1 MGFLQCHIIH
11 WVGINGTVA
20 TEDPS
25 GQGTEAFFEVAAV
38 SNKSICS
45 HDHWGWGW
53 MLVHHFHRQFP
64 KDSIIDNLEERWVE
78 TTGMGSIPI
87 AMMWWWLDSWTVPTT
102 RYTLPYLWLSIQLQ
116 LQSSLIIFNI
126 HLGSLGTGKSST
138 CKYLQDV
145 FPTEDVDEKTGHVY
159 RRDLKILLPSLQSG
173 GGSGARLRAGSALAT
188 AAVGSWDIH
197 QSWFKS
203 DRGWHCQ
210 DTWPDGAGMGLG
222 SENHFWSTGNNFG
235 VQKISKGQVFR
246 QVRHYLL
253 SLAHWKLAPTY
264 ILLTSTYISFLV
276 MS

>member
-1 MGFLQCHIIH
+1 MSGNHRDGIH
-11 WVGINGTVA
+11 P
-20 TEDPS
+20 D
-25 GQGTEAFFEVAAV
+25 
-38 SNKSICS
+38 S
-45 HDHWGWGW
+45 HD
-53 MLVHHFHRQFP
+53 V
-64 KDSIIDNLEERWVE
+64 
-78 TTGMGSIPI
+78 
-87 AMMWWWLDSWTVPTT
+87 MMTYGDWTVPTT
-102 RYTLPYLWLSIQLQ
+102 RYTLLYLWLSIQ

-145 FPTEDVDEKTGHVY
+145 FPTEDVDETTGHVY
-159 RRDLKILLPSLQSG
+159 RRELKILLPSLQSG

-253 SLAHWKLAPTY
+253 SLAHWKLAPKY
-264 ILLTSTYISFLV
+264 ILLTSILTSHSWWRVNFIFWQIAARLCTSRVSLDSLEMQIGSLYASQ
-276 MS
+276 